1 MVAQNAI
8 FQEEINNDRRNTTTY
23 IKNLEVQIG
32 QITQQLSHQ
41 AQDNLPFTII
51 TNPKEHNNISVVTS
65 RRQKIYEDEKD
76 KTTYVKSLIEVYQEI
91 KGNKIKL

>member
-41 AQDNLPFTII
+41 PQDNLPFTTI

-91 KGNKIKL
+91 KGNKTKL